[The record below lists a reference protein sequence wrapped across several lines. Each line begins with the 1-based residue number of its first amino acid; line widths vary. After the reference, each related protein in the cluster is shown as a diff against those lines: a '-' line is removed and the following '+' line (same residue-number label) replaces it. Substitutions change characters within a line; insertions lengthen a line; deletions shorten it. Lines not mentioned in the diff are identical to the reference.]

1 MNTCAFYRWAL
12 VLAVTVLVGCSS
24 SRPMPHRNKDFS
36 PVLPTTMIE
45 EPVPDGSIYTK
56 GAKGGL
62 FGDSKAYRV
71 GDLITIV
78 LQEKMDSM
86 KGVSNNL
93 NRKSTNSFL
102 SALQKAALAGTS
114 AFAWPWMMA
123 SDSPSEQELKNESSA
138 LSFYY
143 GSYRDRKDQL
153 SIWFI

>member
-1 MNTCAFYRWAL
+1 
-12 VLAVTVLVGCSS
+12 
-24 SRPMPHRNKDFS
+24 
-36 PVLPTTMIE
+36 MIE

-56 GAKGGL
+56 GAKAGL

-102 SALQKAALAGTS
+102 SALQKAALAGSS

-123 SDSPSEQELKNESSA
+123 SDSNKKKRN
-138 LSFYY
+138 
-143 GSYRDRKDQL
+143 KD
-153 SIWFI
+153 